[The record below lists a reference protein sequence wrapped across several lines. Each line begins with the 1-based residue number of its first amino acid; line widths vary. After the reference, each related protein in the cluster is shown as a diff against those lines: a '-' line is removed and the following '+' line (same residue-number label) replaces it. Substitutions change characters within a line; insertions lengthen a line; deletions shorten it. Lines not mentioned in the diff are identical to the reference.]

1 MTSNVRPALDR
12 ARLESALGP
21 PWSGIEIVDATEST
35 NADLIHA
42 APTRPA
48 GAVLVAEY
56 QRTGRGRLD
65 RRWASPPRAGL
76 TFSVLLRPSASA
88 SLWGWLPLLTGVAV
102 RDAVAELTGLDAA
115 LKWPNDVLLGAARR
129 KAAGI
134 LAQVV
139 GDAAVLG
146 VGLNVTTT
154 ADELPVD
161 TATSLAI
168 EGGALPPDRT
178 ELLVAI
184 LVALGARYMQWD
196 AAGGDA
202 EVSGLA
208 GDYRDRCAT
217 IGRDVVVSGT
227 DGDSYEGRATGVDAD
242 GRLVLTSDDGRQRLV
257 AAGDVRHLR

>member
-1 MTSNVRPALDR
+1 MTSHVRLALVR
-12 ARLESALGP
+12 ARLESALGR

-35 NADLIHA
+35 NADLIDA

-102 RDAVAELTGLDAA
+102 RDAVAELTGVDAA
-115 LKWPNDVLLGAARR
+115 LKWPNDVLLGGARR

-139 GDAAVLG
+139 GDAAVVG

-154 ADELPVD
+154 AEELPVD

-168 EGGALPPDRT
+168 EGGAAPDRT

-184 LVALGARYMQWD
+184 LAELGARYMQWD

-208 GDYRDRCAT
+208 GDYRNWCAT

-242 GRLVLTSDDGRQRLV
+242 GRLVLTSDGRQRLV

>member
-1 MTSNVRPALDR
+1 MTSHVRLALDH
-12 ARLESALGP
+12 ARLESALGR

-35 NADLIHA
+35 NADLIDA

-48 GAVLVAEY
+48 GTVLVAEY

-139 GDAAVLG
+139 GDAAVVG

-168 EGGALPPDRT
+168 EGGAAPDRT

-184 LVALGARYMQWD
+184 LAELGARYMRWD

-202 EVSGLA
+202 EVRGLA
-208 GDYRDRCAT
+208 GDYRDGCAT

-242 GRLVLTSDDGRQRLV
+242 GRLVLTSDGRQRLV

>member
-1 MTSNVRPALDR
+1 MTSHLRLALDR
-12 ARLESALGP
+12 ARLESALGR
-21 PWSGIEIVDATEST
+21 PWSAIEIVDATEST
-35 NADLIHA
+35 NADLIDA

-76 TFSVLLRPSASA
+76 TFSVLVRPSAPA

-139 GDAAVLG
+139 GDAAVVG

-168 EGGALPPDRT
+168 EGGAPPPDRT

-184 LVALGARYMQWD
+184 LAELGARYMQWD

-202 EVSGLA
+202 EASGLA

-217 IGRDVVVSGT
+217 IGRDVVVSST
-227 DGDSYEGRATGVDAD
+227 DGDSYEGRATGIDAD
-242 GRLVLTSDDGRQRLV
+242 GRLVLTSDGRQRLV

>member
-1 MTSNVRPALDR
+1 MTSHVRLALDR
-12 ARLESALGP
+12 ARLDSVLGR

-35 NADLIHA
+35 NADLIHS
-42 APTRPA
+42 APTRPN

-76 TFSVLLRPSASA
+76 TFSVLLRPSAPA

-102 RDAVAELTGLDAA
+102 RDAVAELTGLDVA

-139 GDAAVLG
+139 GDAAVVG

-168 EGGALPPDRT
+168 EGGAPPPDRT

-184 LVALGARYMQWD
+184 LAELGARYMRWD

-217 IGRDVVVSGT
+217 IGHDVVVSGT

-242 GRLVLTSDDGRQRLV
+242 GRLVLTSDGRQRLV

>member
-1 MTSNVRPALDR
+1 MTGDVRTTLDR
-12 ARLESALGP
+12 ARLESELGP

-35 NADLIHA
+35 NADLIAA
-42 APTRPA
+42 APTSAA

-65 RRWASPPRAGL
+65 RRWTSPPRAGL
-76 TFSVLLRPSASA
+76 TFSVLLRPSAPA

-115 LKWPNDVLLGAARR
+115 LKWPNDLLLGGAQR

-139 GDAAVLG
+139 GDAAVVG

-154 ADELPVD
+154 AAELPVD

-168 EGGALPPDRT
+168 EGAAAPDRT
-178 ELLVAI
+178 GLLVAI
-184 LVALGARYMQWD
+184 LAGLGSRYTQWD
-196 AAGGDA
+196 AARGDA
-202 EVSGLA
+202 EASGLA

-217 IGRDVVVSGT
+217 IGRDVIVSGT
-227 DGDSYEGRATGVDAD
+227 DSGSYEGTATDIDAD
-242 GRLVLTSDDGRQRLV
+242 GRLVLTSDGRQRLV

>member
-1 MTSNVRPALDR
+1 MTSHVRLALDR
-12 ARLESALGP
+12 ARLESALGR

-35 NADLIHA
+35 NADLIDV
-42 APTRPA
+42 APTRLA

-115 LKWPNDVLLGAARR
+115 LKWPNDVLLGAARH

-139 GDAAVLG
+139 GDAAVVG

-168 EGGALPPDRT
+168 EGGAAPDRT

-184 LVALGARYMQWD
+184 LAELGARYTQWD

-227 DGDSYEGRATGVDAD
+227 DGDSYQGRATGVDAD
-242 GRLVLTSDDGRQRLV
+242 GRLVLTNDGRQRLV
-257 AAGDVRHLR
+257 AAGDVRHHR